1 MSLIEESEDAIVEEL
16 SVGGGV
22 TTLGGMDNVS
32 EEADK
37 TSETDDI
44 IVRLAGASE
53 WTVNTTL
60 FSNVSQLM
68 SKVFPFTLSLAGEAE
83 FMRKEVRKQLIFRG
97 VMTGM
102 LHHSLSM
109 ESQCL
114 LTAGQNNIRMLQL
127 IQRILCPL
135 SIMVKFIG
143 ILPP

>member
-1 MSLIEESEDAIVEEL
+1 
-16 SVGGGV
+16 
-22 TTLGGMDNVS
+22 MDNVS

-68 SKVFPFTLSLAGEAE
+68 SKVFPFTLSLAGGGGIYE
-83 FMRKEVRKQLIFRG
+83 KGSTQTIN
-97 VMTGM
+97 
-102 LHHSLSM
+102 LSWSYDRDVTSQSVNG
-109 ESQCL
+109 ESMP
-114 LTAGQNNIRMLQL
+114 TAGQNNIRMLQL

-143 ILPP
+143 ILFP